1 MAKPSLGDSLKLN
14 VQSAVYLHLEMT
26 SLPSSSICQLN
37 FNWPAIGSIFNP
49 WRWIRVDLDS
59 QYEHGTCLLN
69 RNVFVFHHRAC
80 GLLVPFNI
88 RTQYVLDETVE
99 NRASL
104 RARARDPPKLR
115 NDKIWVSVGAA
126 KMVKQLWRSRH
137 RHTTTRDNLTKMDRK
152 TSGIVDHYGWRV
164 SRQNSFVSSR
174 IPLFSVLHLHPRLF
188 ARLHLVLLPIP
199 QSIESKSVIKASLT
213 EWGLKELV
221 ISVTTQSGQS
231 LEIA

>member
-14 VQSAVYLHLEMT
+14 VQSAQVHLEMT
-26 SLPSSSICQLN
+26 SFPSSTICQLN

-69 RNVFVFHHRAC
+69 RNLFVFHHRAC

-88 RTQYVLDETVE
+88 RTQYVLDKTVE
-99 NRASL
+99 NRPSL
-104 RARARDPPKLR
+104 RARGMTKF
-115 NDKIWVSVGAA
+115 GAA

-213 EWGLKELV
+213 EWGLKDLV